1 MKIKLTIKQTVKIH
15 AAYNQKMASTTM
27 LDDVIQLILDAH
39 NVDQKKIDLNTASL
53 NDDILS
59 INEKP
64 TTL

>member
-15 AAYNQKMASTTM
+15 AAYNQKMASTAM

-39 NVDQKKIDLNTASL
+39 HVDQGKIDLNTISF
-53 NDDILS
+53 NDDILN

-64 TTL
+64 PTL